1 MSAMFAYH
9 VANFLT
15 VILGLFFIFV
25 SIAIPILIIIL
36 LIKAIKKL
44 SKKNN
49 DCDNCPYKQDI
60 TNVTIH

>member
-1 MSAMFAYH
+1 MDWLMLH
-9 VANFLT
+9 DIVNFLI
-15 VILGLFFIFV
+15 VLFGLFFILV

-49 DCDNCPYKQDI
+49 DCDNCPYKNDI
-60 TNVTIH
+60 MNVTIH